1 VFQIAPQGNG
11 DDFHI
16 VVGMGTKTHTALN
29 GIVIKHTECAK
40 LYALGIKPASKT
52 KTVFGLKPA
61 VVGTASGI

>member
-1 VFQIAPQGNG
+1 
-11 DDFHI
+11 
-16 VVGMGTKTHTALN
+16 MGTKTHSALN